1 MAIPHASSGQ
11 AVDVGPLGARL
22 GQEVTVA
29 LFKAQDLEVM
39 RLVLM
44 AGKGLPPHRVPGEI
58 TIQCVEGALE
68 VSADGQSHVL
78 HAGQLLYLAGGVT
91 HGVLALQDCSA
102 LVTVALRPQAASSSP

>member
-22 GQEVTVA
+22 GQEKTLA

-39 RLVLM
+39 RLVLA
-44 AGKGLPPHRVPGEI
+44 AGKSLPPHRVPGEI
-58 TIQCVEGALE
+58 TIQCIEGALD
-68 VSADGQSHVL
+68 VSVDGQSHVL

-102 LVTVALRPQAASSSP
+102 LVTVALRQQALPDNP